1 MNGSF
6 QPVWLRV
13 AVIVAA
19 IAGVLVAVWLFALLA
34 TQRGLT
40 ADPRIAAAADP
51 PRLTAYSESTG
62 ALRRMS
68 SGLDRGTS

>member
-13 AVIVAA
+13 AVILAA

-34 TQRGLT
+34 TSGGLT
-40 ADPRIAAAADP
+40 ARRAIRRGRP
-51 PRLTAYSESTG
+51 AYRESTG

-68 SGLDRGTS
+68 SGLERGTS

>member
-34 TQRGLT
+34 DQRAT
-40 ADPRIAAAADP
+40 ATDRPRPIRRGRP
-51 PRLTAYSESTG
+51 AYRESTG